1 MNQHALK
8 EADAFRKALGATSV
22 VMSDKRS
29 VAVTFRS
36 L

>member
-1 MNQHALK
+1 MNQHARK
-8 EADAFRKALGATSV
+8 EADSFKDALGATSV